1 PWAIQYAS
9 EGLWD
14 DSDTM
19 ACVAKI
25 DGLPALKYASHRL
38 RASEWLVRLAVQT
51 NGLAIKFACSEARAN
66 YEIALLAVRNNPYA
80 RYPTALRWMPR
91 GFRRDREIALQAV
104 RANGEA
110 IKHFGSRIK
119 SDREVGFVAVSHE
132 MENIFCPWTLEYL
145 HKRLR
150 RDEGIVRAA

>member
-14 DSDTM
+14 DNDTM
-19 ACVAKI
+19 ACVAKT
-25 DGLPALKYASHRL
+25 DGLPALKYASRRL

-51 NGLAIKFACSEARAN
+51 NGLAIKFACREVRAN

-80 RYPTALRWMPR
+80 VRYLAHELRRTNRELLRTALDRYPTALRWMPR
-91 GFRRDREIALQAV
+91 GFRLDREIALQAV

-110 IKHFGSRIK
+110 IKYFGSRIK
-119 SDREVGFVAVSHE
+119 SD
-132 MENIFCPWTLEYL
+132 
-145 HKRLR
+145 
-150 RDEGIVRAA
+150 

>member
-14 DSDTM
+14 DNDTM

-51 NGLAIKFACSEARAN
+51 NGLAIKFACKEVRAN

-80 RYPTALRWMPR
+80 VRYLAHE